1 MPKGGSHFVFLSV
14 ISIDPVSETGKN
26 YHLQAFLE

>member
-1 MPKGGSHFVFLSV
+1 MPKGGSHCIFLSV
-14 ISIDPVSETGKN
+14 ILKDPVFETGKN